1 LALDKAGN
9 VYLADGTAEN
19 LSLVSINGVVD
30 VGSPSLGS
38 EGTGTATLMNIG
50 NSALT
55 VTGFLSSDVVDFS
68 ATGCDTAVISG
79 ATCAA
84 DVVMNPGPGIQGLI
98 NSTITIQSNAA
109 NSPVVI
115 DASGTA
121 PGLAGSISTI
131 SVASTATA
139 LSIPVTVT
147 VTSASG
153 SGPTPTG
160 NVVVSVD
167 GANPT
172 TETLSNGTVTMY
184 LTSLTAGSHTFSVS
198 YIGDRVYGAST
209 ASTTATVGQAAGVM
223 VLPTPPPYSL
233 SQVDGDVPYDNS
245 LVSYYTN
252 YVVTVTGAAGLTP
265 TGTVSFMQGSTAQ
278 CGPNGPPVNSLPVGS
293 YSLDATGSVTF
304 TPGCLRISVNTNSP
318 NELTPQVIT
327 SVVYSGDANY
337 AGLTGGPITFNEIR
351 QPSVAISPNPGAVT
365 ISAGTGSA
373 TLSITSVLGYG
384 VSTNPAYPSSTPTL
398 TLNNYTLPLGFACQ
412 GLPAYATCTF
422 TGGNYTDLNGVLH
435 PDEVVVNTDPANPVS
450 ITVTINTNV
459 SSGTT
464 TSQNSQSSPFEFA
477 AMFGVGLVGLAFG
490 RKSGRKGHVLML
502 ICLLILTGAISGLTA
517 CSTTTLGGTPI
528 LTTPSGT
535 YSVIVTAQQVGSVTV
550 IGNLGTPVL
559 LYGSEN
565 IMSLPYTM
573 NVTVQ

>member
-1 LALDKAGN
+1 
-9 VYLADGTAEN
+9 
-19 LSLVSINGVVD
+19 
-30 VGSPSLGS
+30 
-38 EGTGTATLMNIG
+38 
-50 NSALT
+50 
-55 VTGFLSSDVVDFS
+55 
-68 ATGCDTAVISG
+68 
-79 ATCAA
+79 
-84 DVVMNPGPGIQGLI
+84 
-98 NSTITIQSNAA
+98 
-109 NSPVVI
+109 
-115 DASGTA
+115 
-121 PGLAGSISTI
+121 
-131 SVASTATA
+131 
-139 LSIPVTVT
+139 
-147 VTSASG
+147 
-153 SGPTPTG
+153 
-160 NVVVSVD
+160 
-167 GANPT
+167 
-172 TETLSNGTVTMY
+172 MY

-373 TLSITSVLGYG
+373 TLGITSVLGYG
-384 VSTNPAYPSSTPTL
+384 VSTNPAYPSSALYTVL

-422 TGGNYTDLNGVLH
+422 TGGNYTDQNGVLH

-459 SSGTT
+459 STGTTT

-490 RKSGRKGHVLML
+490 RKSGRKGRVLML